1 MDAALI
7 TRMFNVGYSVK
18 SEPPKDVLVKKDSDF
33 KDVLSKNMKDVK
45 NEDNKVNKDVKKENS
60 DDIKTEENEIV
71 DEKDVKRKDKKDN
84 KKDDKKVTDSEENKT
99 EKINGLIEQRLE
111 NVESIQDVD
120 IKIEEVEK
128 IDLEIKDVELKENEN
143 TGLGENIDEVGPQ
156 SVETEKI
163 TLNEY
168 EKLESKLDSLSEK
181 LGRTTEDNDSKLK
194 TDDVTEEETSETE
207 EESDVFASN
216 NTEVNYEEVK
226 NVDDKNVK
234 SKDNKVKITDF
245 REKKTFNDEF
255 KMTEMDVKNESTE
268 IPKFDITGTNNIIMS
283 KAEKLQEQIDV
294 LKQIA
299 EKVDVNILEDKS
311 EMLIKLKPDN
321 LGKVTMQISVENG
334 NISAKFLAESQ
345 KVKEIL
351 ESNMQE
357 LKDQLTKQGM
367 AVQDLSVSVGNDNRE
382 RQMFEGRNF
391 GTFNKHSR
399 INRVENN
406 SYSISGTEI
415 YDDANDENLAHYWPD
430 STVSFSA

>member
-1 MDAALI
+1 MDAALV

-45 NEDNKVNKDVKKENS
+45 SEDNKASKDVKKE
-60 DDIKTEENEIV
+60 DTEKIKTDENEDIYK
-71 DEKDVKRKDKKDN
+71 KDVKRKDKKD
-84 KKDDKKVTDSEENKT
+84 DKKVKDDEDNET

-111 NVESIQDVD
+111 NVKNEQDLD
-120 IKIEEVEK
+120 IKVGEVEK
-128 IDLEIKDVELKENEN
+128 IDVEIKDVDLQEDENI
-143 TGLGENIDEVGPQ
+143 GLGENIDEVGPQ

-163 TLNEY
+163 TLNEF

-181 LGRTTEDNDSKLK
+181 LGRTNEDIDNKLK
-194 TDDVTEEETSETE
+194 TDGVGEEEPTE
-207 EESDVFASN
+207 AENEEDAFSSVNINED
-216 NTEVNYEEVK
+216 VNYANSKDVEDKTVK
-226 NVDDKNVK
+226 NKE
-234 SKDNKVKITDF
+234 SKIKITDF
-245 REKKTFNDEF
+245 RGSKTFNNEF
-255 KMTEMDVKNESTE
+255 EMTEMDVKNENIE
-268 IPKFDITGTNNIIMS
+268 IPKFDITGTNNVIMS
-283 KAEKLQEQIDV
+283 KADKLQEQIDV
-294 LKQIA
+294 LKQIT
-299 EKVDVNILEDKS
+299 EKVDVSILEDKS

-357 LKDQLTKQGM
+357 LKDQLAKQGM
-367 AVQDLSVSVGNDNRE
+367 AVQEMSVSVGNDNRE

-391 GTFNKHSR
+391 GTFNRHSR
-399 INRVENN
+399 INRIENN
-406 SYSISGTEI
+406 SYSINGEI

>member
-1 MDAALI
+1 MDAALV

-45 NEDNKVNKDVKKENS
+45 SEDNKVSKDVKKE
-60 DDIKTEENEIV
+60 DTEKIKTDENKDI
-71 DEKDVKRKDKKDN
+71 DKKDVKRKDKKD
-84 KKDDKKVTDSEENKT
+84 DKKVKDSEDNET

-111 NVESIQDVD
+111 NVKNEEDLD
-120 IKIEEVEK
+120 IKVGEVEK
-128 IDLEIKDVELKENEN
+128 IDIEIKDVDLQEDENI
-143 TGLGENIDEVGPQ
+143 GLGENVDEVGPQ
-156 SVETEKI
+156 SVETEEI
-163 TLNEY
+163 TLNEF

-181 LGRTTEDNDSKLK
+181 LGRTNEETEYVDNEIK
-194 TDDVTEEETSETE
+194 TDEAKEKDSSGTENEEDDFSFVDINEDVSYVNNR
-207 EESDVFASN
+207 DVEDKA
-216 NTEVNYEEVK
+216 VK
-226 NVDDKNVK
+226 NKE
-234 SKDNKVKITDF
+234 SKIKITDF
-245 REKKTFNDEF
+245 RGNKTFNDEF
-255 KMTEMDVKNESTE
+255 NMTEMDVKNENIE
-268 IPKFDITGTNNIIMS
+268 IPKFDISGTNNIIMS
-283 KAEKLQEQIDV
+283 KADKLQEQIDV
-294 LKQIA
+294 LKQIT
-299 EKVDVNILEDKS
+299 EKVEVNILEDKS

-357 LKDQLTKQGM
+357 LKDQLAKQGM
-367 AVQDLSVSVGNDNRE
+367 ALQEMSVSVGSDNRE

-391 GTFNKHSR
+391 GTFNRHSR
-399 INRVENN
+399 INRIESN
-406 SYSISGTEI
+406 SYSIDGDM

>member
-245 REKKTFNDEF
+245 REKKTVNDEF

>member
-1 MDAALI
+1 MDAALV

-45 NEDNKVNKDVKKENS
+45 SEDNKVSKDVKKE
-60 DDIKTEENEIV
+60 DTEKIKTDENKDI
-71 DEKDVKRKDKKDN
+71 DKKDVKRKDKKD
-84 KKDDKKVTDSEENKT
+84 DKKVKDSEDNET

-111 NVESIQDVD
+111 NVKNEEDLD
-120 IKIEEVEK
+120 IKVGEVEK
-128 IDLEIKDVELKENEN
+128 IDIEIKDVDLQEDENI
-143 TGLGENIDEVGPQ
+143 GLGENIDEVGPQ

-163 TLNEY
+163 TLNEF

-181 LGRTTEDNDSKLK
+181 LGRTNEDISNKLK
-194 TDDVTEEETSETE
+194 TDEVKEEDSSEAENEEVTFSSVNINE
-207 EESDVFASN
+207 D
-216 NTEVNYEEVK
+216 VNYVNSKDVEDKTVK
-226 NVDDKNVK
+226 NKE
-234 SKDNKVKITDF
+234 SKIKITDF
-245 REKKTFNDEF
+245 RGNKTFNDEF
-255 KMTEMDVKNESTE
+255 KMTEMDVKNENIE
-268 IPKFDITGTNNIIMS
+268 IPKFDITGTNNVIMS
-283 KAEKLQEQIDV
+283 KADKLQEQIDV
-294 LKQIA
+294 LKQIT

-357 LKDQLTKQGM
+357 LKDQLAKQGM
-367 AVQDLSVSVGNDNRE
+367 AVQEMSVSVGNDNRE

-391 GTFNKHSR
+391 GTFNRHSR
-399 INRVENN
+399 INRIENN
-406 SYSISGTEI
+406 SYSINGEI

>member
-45 NEDNKVNKDVKKENS
+45 SEDNKASKDVKKEGTEK
-60 DDIKTEENEIV
+60 IKTDENEDIYK
-71 DEKDVKRKDKKDN
+71 KDVKRKDKKD
-84 KKDDKKVTDSEENKT
+84 DKKVKDDEDNET

-181 LGRTTEDNDSKLK
+181 LGRTTEDSDSKLK

-226 NVDDKNVK
+226 NVNDKNVK

-245 REKKTFNDEF
+245 RGSKTFNDEF

-268 IPKFDITGTNNIIMS
+268 IPKFDITGTNNIVMS

-357 LKDQLTKQGM
+357 LKDQLAKQGM
-367 AVQDLSVSVGNDNRE
+367 AVQEMSVSVGNDNRE

-391 GTFNKHSR
+391 GTFNRHSR
-399 INRVENN
+399 INRIENN
-406 SYSISGTEI
+406 SYSINGEI

>member
-1 MDAALI
+1 MDAALV

-45 NEDNKVNKDVKKENS
+45 SEDNKASKDVKKE
-60 DDIKTEENEIV
+60 DTEKIKTDENEDIYK
-71 DEKDVKRKDKKDN
+71 KDVKRKDKKD
-84 KKDDKKVTDSEENKT
+84 DKKVKDDEDNET

-111 NVESIQDVD
+111 NAKNEQDLD
-120 IKIEEVEK
+120 IKVGEVEK
-128 IDLEIKDVELKENEN
+128 IDVEIKDVDLQEDENI
-143 TGLGENIDEVGPQ
+143 GLGENIDEVGPQ

-163 TLNEY
+163 TLNEF

-181 LGRTTEDNDSKLK
+181 LGRTNEDTDNKLK
-194 TDDVTEEETSETE
+194 TNGVGEEEPTE
-207 EESDVFASN
+207 AENKEDAFSSVNINED
-216 NTEVNYEEVK
+216 VNYANSKDVEDKTVK
-226 NVDDKNVK
+226 NKE
-234 SKDNKVKITDF
+234 SKIKITDF
-245 REKKTFNDEF
+245 RGSKTFNNEF
-255 KMTEMDVKNESTE
+255 EMTEMDVKNENIE
-268 IPKFDITGTNNIIMS
+268 IPKFDITGTNNVIMS
-283 KAEKLQEQIDV
+283 KADKLQEQIDV
-294 LKQIA
+294 LKQIT
-299 EKVDVNILEDKS
+299 EKVDVSILEDKS

-357 LKDQLTKQGM
+357 LKDQLAKQGM
-367 AVQDLSVSVGNDNRE
+367 AVQEMSVSVGNDNRE

-391 GTFNKHSR
+391 GTFNRHSR
-399 INRVENN
+399 INRIENN
-406 SYSISGTEI
+406 SYSINGEI

>member
-1 MDAALI
+1 MDAALV

-45 NEDNKVNKDVKKENS
+45 SEDNKASKDVKKE
-60 DDIKTEENEIV
+60 DTEKIKTDENEDIYK
-71 DEKDVKRKDKKDN
+71 KDVKRKDKKD
-84 KKDDKKVTDSEENKT
+84 DKKVKDDEDNET

-111 NVESIQDVD
+111 NVKNEQDLD
-120 IKIEEVEK
+120 IKVGEVEK
-128 IDLEIKDVELKENEN
+128 IDIEIKDVDLQEDENI
-143 TGLGENIDEVGPQ
+143 GLGENIDEVGPQ
-156 SVETEKI
+156 NVETEKI
-163 TLNEY
+163 TLNEF

-181 LGRTTEDNDSKLK
+181 LGRTNEDIDNKLK
-194 TDDVTEEETSETE
+194 TDEAGEEEPTEEENE
-207 EESDVFASN
+207 EDAFSSVNINED
-216 NTEVNYEEVK
+216 VNYANSKDVEDKTVK
-226 NVDDKNVK
+226 NKE
-234 SKDNKVKITDF
+234 SKIKITDF
-245 REKKTFNDEF
+245 RGSKTFNDEF
-255 KMTEMDVKNESTE
+255 KMTEMDVKNENIE
-268 IPKFDITGTNNIIMS
+268 IPKFDITGTNNVIMS
-283 KAEKLQEQIDV
+283 KADKLQEQIDV
-294 LKQIA
+294 LKQIT

-357 LKDQLTKQGM
+357 LKDQLAKQGM
-367 AVQDLSVSVGNDNRE
+367 AVQEMSVSVGNDNRE

-391 GTFNKHSR
+391 GTFNRHSR
-399 INRVENN
+399 INRIENN
-406 SYSISGTEI
+406 SYSINGEI

>member
-45 NEDNKVNKDVKKENS
+45 SEDNKVNKDVKKE
-60 DDIKTEENEIV
+60 DTEKIKTDENEDV
-71 DEKDVKRKDKKDN
+71 DKKAVKRKDKKDE
-84 KKDDKKVTDSEENKT
+84 KKVEDSEENETK
-99 EKINGLIEQRLE
+99 KINGLIEQRLE
-111 NVESIQDVD
+111 NVKNEQDLD
-120 IKIEEVEK
+120 IKVEEVEK
-128 IDLEIKDVELKENEN
+128 IDVEVKDVDLQEYENI
-143 TGLGENIDEVGPQ
+143 GLGENVDEVGPQ

-163 TLNEY
+163 TLNEF

-181 LGRTTEDNDSKLK
+181 LGRTNEETEYVDNEIK
-194 TDDVTEEETSETE
+194 TDEVKEKESSETE
-207 EESDVFASN
+207 NGEDDFSFVDINEDVSYVN
-216 NTEVNYEEVK
+216 NRDVEDKTVK
-226 NVDDKNVK
+226 NKE
-234 SKDNKVKITDF
+234 SKVKITDF
-245 REKKTFNDEF
+245 RGNKTFNDEF
-255 KMTEMDVKNESTE
+255 NMTEMDVKNEDIE
-268 IPKFDITGTNNIIMS
+268 IPKFDISGTNNIIMS
-283 KAEKLQEQIDV
+283 KADKLQEQIDV
-294 LKQIA
+294 LKQIT
-299 EKVDVNILEDKS
+299 EKVEVNILEDKS

-357 LKDQLTKQGM
+357 LKDQLAKQGM
-367 AVQDLSVSVGNDNRE
+367 ALQEMSVSVGNDNRE

-391 GTFNKHSR
+391 GVFNRHSR
-399 INRVENN
+399 INRIESN
-406 SYSISGTEI
+406 SYSVDGEI
-415 YDDANDENLAHYWPD
+415 YEDVNDENLAHYWPD

>member
-1 MDAALI
+1 MDAALV

-45 NEDNKVNKDVKKENS
+45 SEDNKASKDVKKE
-60 DDIKTEENEIV
+60 DTEKIKTDENEDI
-71 DEKDVKRKDKKDN
+71 DKKDVERKDKKDD
-84 KKDDKKVTDSEENKT
+84 KEVKDDEDNET

-111 NVESIQDVD
+111 NVKNEQDLD
-120 IKIEEVEK
+120 IKVGEVEK
-128 IDLEIKDVELKENEN
+128 IDIEIKDVDLQEDENI
-143 TGLGENIDEVGPQ
+143 GLGENIDEVGPQ
-156 SVETEKI
+156 NVETEKI
-163 TLNEY
+163 TLNEF

-181 LGRTTEDNDSKLK
+181 LGRTNEDIDNKLK
-194 TDDVTEEETSETE
+194 TDEAGEEEPTEEENE
-207 EESDVFASN
+207 EDAFSSVNINED
-216 NTEVNYEEVK
+216 VNYANSKDVEDKTVK
-226 NVDDKNVK
+226 NKE
-234 SKDNKVKITDF
+234 SKIKITDF
-245 REKKTFNDEF
+245 RGSKTFNDEF
-255 KMTEMDVKNESTE
+255 KMTEMDVKNENIE
-268 IPKFDITGTNNIIMS
+268 IPKFDITGTNNVIMS
-283 KAEKLQEQIDV
+283 KADKLQEQIDV
-294 LKQIA
+294 LKQIT

-357 LKDQLTKQGM
+357 LKDQLAKQGM
-367 AVQDLSVSVGNDNRE
+367 AVQEMSVSVGNDNRE

-391 GTFNKHSR
+391 GTFNRHSR
-399 INRVENN
+399 INRIENN
-406 SYSISGTEI
+406 SYSINGEV

>member
-1 MDAALI
+1 MDAALV

-45 NEDNKVNKDVKKENS
+45 SEDNKASKDVKKE
-60 DDIKTEENEIV
+60 DTEKIKTDENEDIYK
-71 DEKDVKRKDKKDN
+71 KDVKRKDKKD
-84 KKDDKKVTDSEENKT
+84 DKKVKDDEDNET

-111 NVESIQDVD
+111 NVKNEQDLD
-120 IKIEEVEK
+120 IKVGEVEK
-128 IDLEIKDVELKENEN
+128 IDVEIKDVDLQEDENI
-143 TGLGENIDEVGPQ
+143 GLGENIDEVGPQ

-163 TLNEY
+163 TLNEF

-181 LGRTTEDNDSKLK
+181 LGRTNEDIDNKLK
-194 TDDVTEEETSETE
+194 TDGVGEEEPTE
-207 EESDVFASN
+207 AENEEDAFSSVNINED
-216 NTEVNYEEVK
+216 VNYANSKDVEDKTVK
-226 NVDDKNVK
+226 NKE
-234 SKDNKVKITDF
+234 SKIKITDF
-245 REKKTFNDEF
+245 RGSKTFNNEF
-255 KMTEMDVKNESTE
+255 EMTEMDVKNENIE
-268 IPKFDITGTNNIIMS
+268 IPKFDITGTNNVIMS
-283 KAEKLQEQIDV
+283 KADKLQEQIDV
-294 LKQIA
+294 LKQIT

-357 LKDQLTKQGM
+357 LKDQLAKQGM
-367 AVQDLSVSVGNDNRE
+367 AVQEMSVSVGNDNRE

-391 GTFNKHSR
+391 GTFNRHSR
-399 INRVENN
+399 INRIENN
-406 SYSISGTEI
+406 SYSINGEI

>member
-45 NEDNKVNKDVKKENS
+45 SEDNKASKDVKKE
-60 DDIKTEENEIV
+60 DTEKIKTDENEDIYK
-71 DEKDVKRKDKKDN
+71 KDVKRKDKKV
-84 KKDDKKVTDSEENKT
+84 DKKVKDDEDNET

-111 NVESIQDVD
+111 NVKNEQDLD
-120 IKIEEVEK
+120 IKVGEVEK
-128 IDLEIKDVELKENEN
+128 IDVEIKDVDLQEDENI
-143 TGLGENIDEVGPQ
+143 GLGENIDEVGPQ

-163 TLNEY
+163 TLNEF

-181 LGRTTEDNDSKLK
+181 LGRTNEDIDNKLK
-194 TDDVTEEETSETE
+194 TDGVGEEEPTE
-207 EESDVFASN
+207 AENEEDAFSSVNINED
-216 NTEVNYEEVK
+216 VNYANSKDVEDKTVK
-226 NVDDKNVK
+226 NKE
-234 SKDNKVKITDF
+234 SKIKITDF
-245 REKKTFNDEF
+245 RGSKTFNNEF

-268 IPKFDITGTNNIIMS
+268 IPKFDITGTNNVIMS

-357 LKDQLTKQGM
+357 LKDQLAKQGM
-367 AVQDLSVSVGNDNRE
+367 AVQEMSVSVGNDNRE

-391 GTFNKHSR
+391 GTFNRHSR
-399 INRVENN
+399 INRIENN
-406 SYSISGTEI
+406 SYSINGEI

>member
-18 SEPPKDVLVKKDSDF
+18 NEPPKDVLVKKDSDF

-45 NEDNKVNKDVKKENS
+45 SEDNKASKDVKKE
-60 DDIKTEENEIV
+60 DTEKIKTDENEDIYK
-71 DEKDVKRKDKKDN
+71 KDVKRKDKKD
-84 KKDDKKVTDSEENKT
+84 DKKVKDDEDNET

-111 NVESIQDVD
+111 NAKNEQDLD
-120 IKIEEVEK
+120 IKVGEVEK
-128 IDLEIKDVELKENEN
+128 IDVEIKDVDLQEDENI
-143 TGLGENIDEVGPQ
+143 GLGENIDEVGPQ

-163 TLNEY
+163 TLNEF

-181 LGRTTEDNDSKLK
+181 LGRTNEDTDNKLK
-194 TDDVTEEETSETE
+194 TNGVGEEEPTE
-207 EESDVFASN
+207 AENKEDAFSSVNINED
-216 NTEVNYEEVK
+216 VNYANSKDVEDKTVK
-226 NVDDKNVK
+226 NKE
-234 SKDNKVKITDF
+234 SKIKITDF
-245 REKKTFNDEF
+245 RGSKTFNNEF
-255 KMTEMDVKNESTE
+255 EMTEMDVKNENIE
-268 IPKFDITGTNNIIMS
+268 IPKFDITGTNNVIMS
-283 KAEKLQEQIDV
+283 KADKLQEQIDV
-294 LKQIA
+294 LKQIT
-299 EKVDVNILEDKS
+299 EKVDVSILEDKS

-357 LKDQLTKQGM
+357 LKDQLAKQGM
-367 AVQDLSVSVGNDNRE
+367 AVQEMSVSVGNDNRE

-391 GTFNKHSR
+391 GTFNRHSR
-399 INRVENN
+399 INRIENN
-406 SYSISGTEI
+406 SYSINGEI

>member
-1 MDAALI
+1 MDAALV

-45 NEDNKVNKDVKKENS
+45 SEDNKASKDVKKE
-60 DDIKTEENEIV
+60 DTEKIKTDENEDI
-71 DEKDVKRKDKKDN
+71 DKKDVERKD
-84 KKDDKKVTDSEENKT
+84 KKDDKKVKDSEDNET

-111 NVESIQDVD
+111 NVKNEQDLD
-120 IKIEEVEK
+120 IKVEEVEK
-128 IDLEIKDVELKENEN
+128 IDIEIKDVDLQEDENI
-143 TGLGENIDEVGPQ
+143 GFGENIDEVGPQ

-163 TLNEY
+163 TLNEF

-181 LGRTTEDNDSKLK
+181 LGRTNEDINNKLK
-194 TDDVTEEETSETE
+194 TDEAGEEEPTE
-207 EESDVFASN
+207 AENEEDAFSSVNINED
-216 NTEVNYEEVK
+216 VNYADSKDVEDKTVK
-226 NVDDKNVK
+226 NKE
-234 SKDNKVKITDF
+234 SKIKITDF
-245 REKKTFNDEF
+245 RGSKTFNDEF
-255 KMTEMDVKNESTE
+255 KMTEMDVKNENIE
-268 IPKFDITGTNNIIMS
+268 IPKFDITGTNNVIMS
-283 KAEKLQEQIDV
+283 KADKLQEQIDV
-294 LKQIA
+294 LKQIT

-357 LKDQLTKQGM
+357 LKDQLAKQGM
-367 AVQDLSVSVGNDNRE
+367 AVQEMSVSVGNDNRE

-391 GTFNKHSR
+391 GTFNRHSR
-399 INRVENN
+399 INRIENN
-406 SYSISGTEI
+406 SYSINGEV